1 MKVEFT
7 QHTGNEMY
15 HPHLNGF
22 NKDWRG
28 DEKGGPDRPKLPKD
42 SCGAGIGRSSD
53 VRGYLR
59 GGDSGSAGS

>member
-28 DEKGGPDRPKLPKD
+28 DEREDRTAASSLRPP
-42 SCGAGIGRSSD
+42 AG
-53 VRGYLR
+53 RG
-59 GGDSGSAGS
+59 